1 MSELI
6 EHIRNYVDV
15 ILRKRQCIVCTQCTV
30 RSVLLAYKGL
40 YSRTPQGGANLQRK
54 SVHAFL
60 LGNGRRMWAV
70 LTITG
75 RVDVLG
81 KETESQVEMGTV
93 GSVRGVRGRILALL
107 SDESKGQLAEEASGK
122 TS

>member
-1 MSELI
+1 
-6 EHIRNYVDV
+6 
-15 ILRKRQCIVCTQCTV
+15 
-30 RSVLLAYKGL
+30 
-40 YSRTPQGGANLQRK
+40 
-54 SVHAFL
+54 
-60 LGNGRRMWAV
+60 MWAV

-93 GSVRGVRGRILALL
+93 GSVRGVRGRAFALL
-107 SDESKGQLAEEASGK
+107 SDESNGQRAEEASEK